1 MRFERAR
8 GQRVLDATAASQAAV
23 DYSRDHQMACY
34 FPAGTYL
41 VSDTIECL
49 QRITVR
55 DNGRISG
62 GDAYPCI
69 LIGAGGQM
77 LKRIG
82 ERARREI
89 EVLLGARVFLKLWVK
104 VRPKWRQSKEELR
117 RLGYLKP

>member
-1 MRFERAR
+1 VFQEALEEGAVPAGAVR
-8 GQRVLDATAASQAAV
+8 AASEDRDGEDGPSSPGGSDVGPGERPLV
-23 DYSRDHQMACY
+23 DILATLYVEKDSQK
-34 FPAGTYL
+34 G
-41 VSDTIECL
+41 
-49 QRITVR
+49 
-55 DNGRISG
+55 
-62 GDAYPCI
+62 I

-117 RLGYLKP
+117 RLGYLQP